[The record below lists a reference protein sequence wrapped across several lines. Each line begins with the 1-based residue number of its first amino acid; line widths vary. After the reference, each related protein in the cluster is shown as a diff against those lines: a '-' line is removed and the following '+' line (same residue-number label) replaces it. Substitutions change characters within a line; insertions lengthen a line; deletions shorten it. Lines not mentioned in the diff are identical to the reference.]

1 MRDVT
6 PNNPESG
13 TAFDLK
19 VLVKYL
25 FEFVKHPVQKIQS
38 LPDWKWSQLIVVHL
52 LLSIVSG
59 VLAGMLKMNFYR
71 VANGIFLMPIVSTA
85 AVALLSM
92 YLYYYFQ
99 FFENRTESF
108 RKICTLVVLA
118 AIPFYLFQVVSEY
131 FALISV
137 VGLSFATMLAVI
149 GLNENFAV
157 HKKRAFQVMGVM
169 FGLMLITW
177 LTNHFT

>member
-6 PNNPESG
+6 PESQNHIDIR
-13 TAFDLK
+13 A
-19 VLVKYL
+19 LVKYL
-25 FEFVKHPVQKIQS
+25 IEFIKHPAKNIAV
-38 LPDWKWSQLIVVHL
+38 LPDWQWSSLVTLHL

-59 VLAGMLKMNFYR
+59 VLAGLLKINFYR
-71 VANGIFLMPIVSTA
+71 VAAGIFLMPFISTA

-92 YLYYYFQ
+92 YIYYYFQ
-99 FFENRTESF
+99 FFENRTENF
-108 RKICTLVVLA
+108 RKICTLVVLS

-137 VGLSFATMLAVI
+137 VGLCFASMLAVI
-149 GLNENFAV
+149 GLNENFKV
-157 HKKRAFQVMGVM
+157 HKKRAFQIIGIM

-177 LTNHFT
+177 ITNHFS